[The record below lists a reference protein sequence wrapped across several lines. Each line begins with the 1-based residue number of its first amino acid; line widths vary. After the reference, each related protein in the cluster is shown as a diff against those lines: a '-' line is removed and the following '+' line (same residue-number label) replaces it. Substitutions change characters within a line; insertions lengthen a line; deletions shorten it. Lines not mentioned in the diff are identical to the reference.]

1 MPTLTE
7 LGKDLG
13 GYQPMVI
20 AILVVTAIV
29 LLGRRVPVLGRLI
42 SLVMTLALVAALV
55 FVLQQQERFN
65 PLFGRIA
72 ERLHLVEKQQVVGK
86 ETRVPMGRD
95 GHFWVRVRIGGSDRR
110 MLVDSGATVTALS
123 SETAAA
129 AGLTPRTDP
138 FPMLVRTANG
148 TIPAQT
154 AVVPELRI
162 GNVVARDL
170 PVVVSPAFGEMN
182 VVGMNFLS
190 RLKGWRVEDGTLIL
204 TPHHPQTSGDRS

>member
-1 MPTLTE
+1 MPTLPD
-7 LGKDLG
+7 LSDLG
-13 GYQPMVI
+13 GRQILLATAVVFLVLVI
-20 AILVVTAIV
+20 
-29 LLGRRVPVLGRLI
+29 GRRVPVIGRLI
-42 SLVMTLALVAALV
+42 SLVMTLALVGALV

-72 ERLHLVEKQQVVGK
+72 ERLHLADKQQVVGR
-86 ETRVPMGRD
+86 ETRVPLGRD
-95 GHFWVRVRIGGSDRR
+95 GHFWVSVDLGGTRQR

-123 SETAAA
+123 TATAAA
-129 AGLTPRTDP
+129 AELKTQTEP

-148 TIPAQT
+148 TIPAKT
-154 AVVPELRI
+154 AMVPELRI

-190 RLKGWRVEDGTLIL
+190 RLKGWRVEEGTLIL
-204 TPHHPQTSGDRS
+204 TPHHPQDADANR